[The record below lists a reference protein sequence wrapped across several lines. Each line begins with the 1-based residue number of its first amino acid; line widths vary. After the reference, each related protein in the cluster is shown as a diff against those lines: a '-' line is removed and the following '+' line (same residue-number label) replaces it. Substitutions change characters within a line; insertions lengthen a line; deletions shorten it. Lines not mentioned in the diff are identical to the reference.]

1 MYFIWDKSR
10 VKVNSLQIGT
20 FHNLLV
26 FPLTSKEFQG
36 ILKMNLSKNICFNKV
51 NRSLFSPRSLILYL
65 NENDCN
71 YFILWQVTL
80 VSKSNFKRL

>member
-10 VKVNSLQIGT
+10 VKVNLLQIGT
-20 FHNLLV
+20 LHYLLV

-36 ILKMNLSKNICFNKV
+36 ILKINLSKNICFNKV

-71 YFILWQVTL
+71 CFILWQVTL